1 MPHSYPAYIFFA
13 CYLLTACTPQL
24 EREGV
29 PLLAGINLD
38 QGCGKAVMEHNW
50 ETYQAY
56 DLAGWMIEIPF
67 RVDPDPVNPVFTY
80 YSTHTLDTLLPQLQ
94 AYSSPYSLA
103 FSLEK
108 PPGMPMPQVRME
120 TYLTDISGILLRT
133 APYPPRQLVFMG
145 AFIDEA
151 SRLKKVRDFLLQLE
165 TDFPAFQGEIVF
177 AAYPDQLTAD
187 FDWETPDVIGIR
199 HQAPA
204 HQNYREYFRAQHQQI
219 SEQLLAHHKPALIV
233 QSNLLGEDK
242 LLLLK
247 NQLRFWHDSVAIQGI
262 VLNTLYC
269 RMSLTDSSS
278 YYSLTESED
287 VLEFMKNYP

>member
-1 MPHSYPAYIFFA
+1 MASSYLKCIVLGCWVLA
-13 CYLLTACTPQL
+13 ACTPQL

-38 QGCGKAVMEHNW
+38 PGCGTGAMEHNW
-50 ETYQAY
+50 ETYQTY
-56 DLAGWMIEIPF
+56 DLSGWMIEIPF
-67 RVDPDPVNPVFTY
+67 RVSPDPKNPVFTY
-80 YSTHTLDTLLPQLQ
+80 YATHTLDTLLPQLQ
-94 AYSSPYSLA
+94 AHSSPYSLA

-133 APYPPRQLVFMG
+133 VSYPPRQLVFMG

-151 SRLKKVRDFLLQLE
+151 SRLEKVRDFLIQLK
-165 TDFPAFQGEIVF
+165 TGFPAFQGEIVF
-177 AAYPDQLTAD
+177 AGYPDQLTTD

-204 HQNYREYFRAQHQQI
+204 HQNYREYFRTQHQQI

-278 YYSLTESED
+278 YYSLTKEAD
-287 VLEFMKNYP
+287 VLEFLSNYP